1 MARRIADIQQ
11 QIIDKFFADENTPT
25 DISRSISS
33 KWLSWTH
40 LVATM
45 IGLFEQ
51 ILDVFKT
58 EVDAV
63 AFRAGIGTLPWLV
76 DRIFE
81 FQYGNAVVYDSAK
94 KEWSYT
100 DPTFEPLVTR
110 VGLQEAQNGLIIA
123 KVAKESPPTLLDAD
137 EKTALNAYLSKIDI
151 GGARIEVRSVL
162 PDKICVKGTV
172 YHDGQY
178 TASVE
183 DSVKSAL
190 RTLYD
195 NLSGRENF
203 GSKIRVSDIEDCVR
217 GVEGVS
223 DFKLTHL
230 ICRDTNAVDF
240 AAGNKVYVLSEGTN
254 TVSYTPYSGYY
265 IEEDESGQTLD
276 SGLTFSVE

>member
-11 QIIDKFFADENTPT
+11 QIIDRFFSDENTPS

-51 ILDVFKT
+51 ILDVFKA
-58 EVDAV
+58 EVESV

-81 FQYGNAVVYDSAK
+81 FQYGNAVVYNPEK
-94 KEWSYT
+94 KEWAYE
-100 DPTFEPLVTR
+100 DPNVEPLITR
-110 VGLQEAQNGLIIA
+110 VGLQEAQNGLVIA
-123 KVAKESPPTLLDAD
+123 KVAKGTPPTLLDLD

-151 GGARIEVRSVL
+151 GGARIEVRSVD
-162 PDKICVKGTV
+162 PDKICVKGIV

-178 TASVE
+178 TQSIKE
-183 DSVKSAL
+183 SVKSAL
-190 RTLYD
+190 RNLYD
-195 NLSGRENF
+195 NLSSRENF
-203 GSKIRVSDIEDCVR
+203 GSKIRVSDVEDCVR
-217 GVEGVS
+217 GVVGVN

-230 ICRDTNAVDF
+230 ICRDTNVPNFED
-240 AAGNKVYVLSEGTN
+240 GNKIYVLASGIN
-254 TVSYTPYSGYY
+254 SVSYTPYSGYY
-265 IEEDESGQTLD
+265 IEETESGQNLD
-276 SGLTFSVE
+276 SGLSFIAE